1 MEVIYMWC
9 SGPGFYGH
17 GFYGMPMFG
26 MIFPLL
32 FFAVVLFA
40 VFYFLKPGMSR
51 CSVLN
56 NSTSNEELIKEINSL
71 KEEVKRLKEEK

>member
-1 MEVIYMWC
+1 MWC

-32 FFAVVLFA
+32 FLAVVVFA

-51 CSVLN
+51 CSALSSSN
-56 NSTSNEELIKEINSL
+56 SNEDLIKEINGL
-71 KEEVKRLKEEK
+71 KEEIKRLKEEK

>member
-1 MEVIYMWC
+1 MWC

-32 FFAVVLFA
+32 FLAIVVFAI
-40 VFYFLKPGMSR
+40 FYFLKPGMNR
-51 CSVLN
+51 CPATV
-56 NSTSNEELIKEINSL
+56 NSTSNEDLIKEINSL

>member
-1 MEVIYMWC
+1 MWC

-32 FFAVVLFA
+32 FLAVVVFA

-51 CSVLN
+51 CSVLS
-56 NSTSNEELIKEINSL
+56 NSTSNEDLIKEINSL

>member
-1 MEVIYMWC
+1 MWC

-17 GFYGMPMFG
+17 GFYGVPMFG

-32 FFAVVLFA
+32 FISIVVFAA
-40 VFYFLKPGMSR
+40 FYFLKPGMNR
-51 CSVLN
+51 CSPMA
-56 NSTSNEELIKEINSL
+56 NSTSNEDLIKEINSL